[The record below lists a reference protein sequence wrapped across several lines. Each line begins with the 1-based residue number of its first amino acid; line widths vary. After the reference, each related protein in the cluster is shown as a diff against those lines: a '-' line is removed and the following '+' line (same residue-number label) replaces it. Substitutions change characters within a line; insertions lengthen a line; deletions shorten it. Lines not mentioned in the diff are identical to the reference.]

1 MEKKKKG
8 RQNWRHSMT
17 ASASVASYVARSPST
32 DSLSSIG
39 VRAQLKHDNDS
50 FPEFDTAT
58 TTTTSSQQHPA
69 DSTPTPTTTLAV
81 TGQEDN
87 ITTTT
92 ATTPTS
98 SANSSRLPTPYP
110 KVMHSRHKYRSVP
123 TRHLDVQK
131 MREKLQKIEER
142 VRRNDMEDKGEK
154 EEEEPITPAE
164 SPVRVTY
171 LTEAPSV
178 TTDSTPSTPTTTH
191 TTSHHL
197 PHLPATP
204 ATVIKAPLTDQQ
216 PRRPART
223 RAPLQY
229 GPTRL
234 SILLRVF
241 YYLYQLFWG
250 ASLHFSARVFIVFS
264 LSLYTLFTLWR
275 FQEIDRES
283 SCGTVKT

>member
-50 FPEFDTAT
+50 FPEFDTAI
-58 TTTTSSQQHPA
+58 TTTTSSQHPA
-69 DSTPTPTTTLAV
+69 DSTPTPTTTLTV

-87 ITTTT
+87 TTT
-92 ATTPTS
+92 TTPTS
-98 SANSSRLPTPYP
+98 SANSSRLATPYP

-142 VRRNDMEDKGEK
+142 VRRNDMEDKEGEK
-154 EEEEPITPAE
+154 EEEEPITLAE

-171 LTEAPSV
+171 LTEAPV
-178 TTDSTPSTPTTTH
+178 TTTDSTPSTPSTH
-191 TTSHHL
+191 TTPHHL

-216 PRRPART
+216 PRRPTRT

-229 GPTRL
+229 GPSRL

-264 LSLYTLFTLWR
+264 LPLYNLFTL
-275 FQEIDRES
+275 
-283 SCGTVKT
+283 